1 MLAETPPSK
10 WDKRDDSNDEDE
22 NMKPI
27 RNIFKMSRELVTKDD
42 KKKTKAQ
49 LADLEGMEF
58 DGTPA
63 GKPTEIEGEQTE
75 TSVESDPGDLLSSTD
90 SSQKKEKKV

>member
-1 MLAETPPSK
+1 MRLTEEKQAAKDTTTRAIYNECLQMLAATPPSK

-58 DGTPA
+58 DGAPA
-63 GKPTEIEGEQTE
+63 GKSTEVEGE
-75 TSVESDPGDLLSSTD
+75 
-90 SSQKKEKKV
+90 

>member
-58 DGTPA
+58 DGAPA
-63 GKPTEIEGEQTE
+63 GKLTEVEGE
-75 TSVESDPGDLLSSTD
+75 
-90 SSQKKEKKV
+90 